1 MAMAEVRRV
10 GVVGAGTMG
19 AGIAQVAAAAGL
31 PVRLYDVEEA
41 FVRRGL
47 DAVRASLERFV
58 SRGRLAA
65 EEAAATAERLAPTTD
80 LADFGDVDFV
90 VEAAPERLELKREVF
105 GQLDRVCPPEAIL
118 ASNTS
123 SLSITELAAATG
135 RPERVVGM
143 HFFNPP
149 VLMALVEVV
158 RAAQSGPESVRATV
172 ELARRMGKTPVE
184 VADTPGFIVNRV
196 ARPFYLEALRILGEG
211 LADVPTIDRV
221 LELGGFRMGPFRLM
235 DLIGIDV
242 NFAVTSSVYEQSFYD
257 PRYRP
262 HAIQEQMVRAERFGR
277 KTGRGFYEYDGD
289 AGGVDAATPGRGAAE
304 GASQRY
310 AATSGL
316 AGLGPVAV
324 TGEGEMARGL
334 RELGRS
340 AGLELVEQIGRA
352 HLVVVAGSGPVEVR
366 RLGVRD
372 ALRQAAEDAVV
383 LAHCAPYTVTEVAS
397 FQRRTERVAGFGI
410 LGEPAEARLVE
421 VAGGLN
427 SGEAAVQ
434 VGLDFFDALGKEAVR
449 VGDGPG
455 MILLRVVSMLANE
468 AAAALD
474 DRVATAEDIDT
485 AMKLGVNYPHGPLE
499 WAERLGLDVVFQTIR
514 TLQQDY
520 GDDRYRPAVR
530 LRRLVQAGR
539 IGRESGGGF
548 FG

>member
-1 MAMAEVRRV
+1 MADIRRV

-19 AGIAQVAAAAGL
+19 AGIAQVAASAGL
-31 PVRLYDVEEA
+31 AVRLYDVEEA
-41 FVRRGL
+41 FLQRGL

-58 SRGRLAA
+58 SRGRLSA
-65 EEAAATAERLAPTTD
+65 EEAEAIVERLAPTTD
-80 LADFGDVDFV
+80 LAHFADLDFV
-90 VEAAPERLELKREVF
+90 VEAAPERLELKRELF
-105 GQLDRVCPPEAIL
+105 GQLDRICPPETIL

-123 SLSITELAAATG
+123 SLSITELAAAAA

-158 RAAQSGPESVRATV
+158 QAAQSAPESVRATT
-172 ELARRMGKTPVE
+172 ELARLMGKTPVE
-184 VADTPGFIVNRV
+184 VSDTPGFIVNRV

-242 NFAVTSSVYEQSFYD
+242 NFAVTRSVYEQSFYD

-262 HAIQEQMVRAERFGR
+262 HPIQEQMVRANRFGR
-277 KTGRGFYEYDGD
+277 KTGRGFYDYGADGD
-289 AGGVDAATPGRGAAE
+289 AGTRGPGDAERVDVATP
-304 GASQRY
+304 
-310 AATSGL
+310 
-316 AGLGPVAV
+316 GPVAV
-324 TGEGEMARGL
+324 TGESELATALRGL
-334 RELGRS
+334 VRS
-340 AGLELVEQIGRA
+340 AGLELSEQIGRA
-352 HLVVVAGSGPVEVR
+352 RLVVVAGSGPVEVR

-372 ALRQAAEDAVV
+372 ALRQVGAGAIV

-397 FQRRTERVAGFGI
+397 FQRRTERVAGFAI
-410 LGEPAEARLVE
+410 LGDPAAARLVE
-421 VAGGLN
+421 VAGGLDTD
-427 SGEAAVQ
+427 EAAVRT
-434 VGLDFFDALGKEAVR
+434 GLDFFRALDKEPVR

-474 DRVATAEDIDT
+474 DRVATAEAVDT

-499 WAERLGLDVVFQTIR
+499 WADRLGLDVVFQTIR

-520 GDDRYRPAVR
+520 GDDRYRAAVR

-539 IGRESGGGF
+539 IGRTSGRGL
-548 FG
+548 FGPSE